1 MLSSATLTLKN
12 ADRNRFNATL
22 ILHVHLARLYPFF
35 EVATGE

>member
-22 ILHVHLARLYPFF
+22 ILHVHLAMINLMVHRLKP
-35 EVATGE
+35 G